1 MTKKM
6 PEKEAMKTAEF
17 ARLHG
22 VNIRTLHF
30 YDDRQVFHPAY
41 RSDAGYRMYL
51 PEQSVTFEYIR
62 MLQEMNLSLD
72 SIRSCLDHPDPEKFA
87 DLMTGKI
94 RETEKEIRQLE
105 TRLQLLKRQK
115 QDMEAVKES
124 RCQEVRL
131 VNLAPAS
138 MVLYDASFAEA
149 DLEHHLGCFIRRI
162 SRSLLR
168 LGIGSL
174 HTPGESLDQYAGLFI
189 EACPDLVL
197 QEALRDPRAPQ
208 SPVQVRHLAECE
220 GLACICLRE
229 ADQADAVR
237 ELLQTAA
244 RLHRK
249 PAGLIRARVL
259 NLFGTRSGEELA
271 VEFVLPLQ
279 PEIL

>member
-1 MTKKM
+1 
-6 PEKEAMKTAEF
+6 MKTAEF

-94 RETEKEIRQLE
+94 RETEKEIRNLE
-105 TRLQLLKRQK
+105 TRLRLLRRQE
-115 QDMEAVKES
+115 QDMNTIRNS

-131 VNLAPAS
+131 VELPASS
-138 MVLYDASFAEA
+138 MVLYDAPFEEN
-149 DLEHHLGCFIRRI
+149 DLEHHLSRFIRGI
-162 SRSLLR
+162 NRSLLR

-174 HTPGESLDQYAGLFI
+174 HKPGEPLNQYAGLFI
-189 EACPDLVL
+189 ETLPNPPL
-197 QEALRDPRAPQ
+197 QDVFRDPGTPESQ
-208 SPVQVRHLAECE
+208 IQIRHLAGGQ
-220 GLACICLRE
+220 GLSCICLRE

-249 PAGLIRARVL
+249 PAGLIRARAL
-259 NLFGTRSGEELA
+259 NAFGVRSEEDLA